1 MSQVDMDRTENDR
14 TKRRFTEY
22 ARMQMAGVAFLS
34 HQQQGALV
42 KDGLSDFDLSLEECL
57 GCITAAVERSETM
70 LSSEIERLV
79 RRHVKEHARGG
90 RLSKRHFNK
99 GAKLYRELSRASVT
113 VPEAR
118 KRIKSMMIAEAIRP
132 KRGGVLFIP
141 LPLSRRWYDKV

>member
-1 MSQVDMDRTENDR
+1 MAQVDMDRTENDR

-42 KDGLSDFDLSLEECL
+42 KEGLSDFNLSFEECL
-57 GCITAAVERSETM
+57 GCITAAVEGLEIM

-79 RRHVKEHARGG
+79 RRHLKEHARGG
-90 RLSKRHFNK
+90 RLSKRQFNK
-99 GAKLYRELSRASVT
+99 GAKLYRELSRAGVT
-113 VPEAR
+113 APEAR
-118 KRIKSMMIAEAIRP
+118 KRIKSMMIAEAILP

-141 LPLSRRWYDKV
+141 LPLSRRWYNKV